1 MSLPINR
8 EHDGLPISTGENRQS
23 SSLLSELQARSP
35 EFTAIRRD
43 IHQHPETAYE
53 EVRTA
58 AIVADTLR
66 ALGIEV
72 VTGLAETGV
81 IGILR
86 SGSSDR
92 AIGLRADM
100 DALAMEEGNAFAHRS
115 TYPGKM
121 HACGHDGHTAT
132 LLAAASY
139 LAETRRFDGTVY
151 FIFQPAEEADG
162 GARRMI
168 EEGLFEDFPMEAVF
182 GLHNMPGI
190 AVGSFAV
197 RAGAMM
203 AGVDEFE
210 IRIEGVGGHAAMP
223 HLASDP
229 LVTTGALIQ
238 ALQTIVAR
246 NVDPMRNAVL
256 SLTSVH
262 GGSAFNILP
271 REVELS
277 GTVRYFDAD
286 VQVLVEQR
294 IAEVADHVARAHGCS
309 ATIRYGRLF
318 PPTVNTPLE
327 SALCFRVLS
336 ELVGKGQ
343 VNNNPQP
350 VMASED
356 FAFMLQAKPGC
367 YVWLGN
373 GDGEGGCGV
382 HNPHYD
388 FNDNAIPFGAA
399 YWIRLAETA
408 LPVLHAGTPQ

>member
-1 MSLPINR
+1 MR
-8 EHDGLPISTGENRQS
+8 
-23 SSLLSELQARSP
+23 
-35 EFTAIRRD
+35 FVAIRRD

-58 AIVADTLR
+58 AIVTDTLR
-66 ALGIEV
+66 AAGIEV
-72 VTGLAETGV
+72 VTGLAETGIV
-81 IGILR
+81 GILR
-86 SGSSDR
+86 AGSGKR

-100 DALAMEEGNAFAHRS
+100 DALNMEEGNVFAHRS
-115 TYPGKM
+115 SHAGKM

-132 LLAAASY
+132 LLAAATY

-151 FIFQPAEEADG
+151 FVFQPAEEADG

-168 EEGLFEDFPMEAVF
+168 EDGLFDRFPMEAIF

-190 AVGSFAV
+190 PVGSFAV
-197 RAGAMM
+197 RPGAMM

-210 IRIEGVGGHAAMP
+210 IHIEGVGGHAAMP

-256 SLTSVH
+256 SLTRVN
-262 GGSAFNILP
+262 GGSASNVLP
-271 REVELS
+271 GEVELA

-286 VQVLVEQR
+286 IQALVEQR
-294 IAEVADHVARAHGCS
+294 IAEVAHHVARAHGCL
-309 ATIRYGRLF
+309 ATLRYGRLF
-318 PPTVNTPLE
+318 PPTINAPAETK
-327 SALCFRVLS
+327 LCAGVLRD
-336 ELVGKGQ
+336 LVGAER
-343 VNNNPQP
+343 VDTNPQP

-367 YVWLGN
+367 YIWLGN
-373 GDGEGGCGV
+373 GDGDGGCGV

-388 FNDNAIPFGAA
+388 FNDRAIPFGAA
-399 YWIRLAETA
+399 YWVRLVETA
-408 LPVLHAGTPQ
+408 LPPAELQDAS